1 MLLYKVCKAL
11 MKIWK
16 TPLQSMYLIL
26 IFGPWQIT
34 YLLSEVPVKIFITD
48 NSEIAVIYVTNTIT
62 VPHDSF

>member
-34 YLLSEVPVKIFITD
+34 YLLSEVPVKNFY
-48 NSEIAVIYVTNTIT
+48 N
-62 VPHDSF
+62 

>member
-34 YLLSEVPVKIFITD
+34 YPLSEVPVKNFY
-48 NSEIAVIYVTNTIT
+48 N
-62 VPHDSF
+62 